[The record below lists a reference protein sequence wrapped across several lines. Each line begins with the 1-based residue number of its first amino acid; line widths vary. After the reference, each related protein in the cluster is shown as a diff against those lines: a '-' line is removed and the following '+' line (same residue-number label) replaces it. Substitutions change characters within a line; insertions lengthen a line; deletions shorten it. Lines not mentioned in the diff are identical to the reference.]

1 MVIAMKKPRFETTT
15 IYFGKLLA
23 KRLVQTELVN
33 EIDLIIPVPSHWWR
47 RMTRRISTAEI
58 LAETVACE
66 LELPWSRNYAWR
78 SRYTSK
84 QGMLKAAERGAN
96 VKGAFKAKFP
106 RKMLNQRI
114 LLVDDVLTSGATA
127 NEVTRALLDAG
138 AQSVMVGAVARAL
151 GDQKSRLVN
160 SGALRD
166 P

>member
-1 MVIAMKKPRFETTT
+1 MKKPRFETTT

-23 KRLVQTELVN
+23 KRLVQTGLVN

-47 RMTRRISTAEI
+47 RVTRRISTAEI

-66 LELPWSRNYAWR
+66 LDLPWTKKYVWR

-84 QGMLKAAERGAN
+84 QGMLKATERGAN

-106 RKMLNQRI
+106 RRVRNRRI

-127 NEVTRALLDAG
+127 NEVTRALLEAG
-138 AQSVMVGAVARAL
+138 AQSVMVGAIARAL
-151 GDQKSRLVN
+151 GDQKSILVD
-160 SGALRD
+160 SGTLSN